1 MIEIAP
7 FCCNR
12 RGARN
17 YMAVREALSQ
27 GLKSGRETRK
37 GHPQFGRHLCS
48 EKEER
53 ERGGRGGMRERWF
66 DSYD

>member
-1 MIEIAP
+1 MV
-7 FCCNR
+7 
-12 RGARN
+12 
-17 YMAVREALSQ
+17 VREALSQ

-53 ERGGRGGMRERWF
+53 ERGGRGGAREVV
-66 DSYD
+66 